1 MKEKELTVGWRCPTL
16 NIRQLHLGKLP
27 CVLKYLQIKPC
38 KIALCSLSPVFHAVK
53 AVLCCS
59 VTERLL
65 PLAQTET
72 RHTQRQVRSGH
83 TTSSQFCRL
92 NRLPQ
97 LQEQF
102 LPKDLFRAIRKE
114 SHRDR
119 SSLFCVMRP
128 FVRAHTPWNCC

>member
-27 CVLKYLQIKPC
+27 CIPKYLQIKPC
-38 KIALCSLSPVFHAVK
+38 KIALCSLSPVFRAVK
-53 AVLCCS
+53 AVLQCYK
-59 VTERLL
+59 T
-65 PLAQTET
+65 LAPAGSDRNQ
-72 RHTQRQVRSGH
+72 HTQRQVRSGH
-83 TTSSQFCRL
+83 ATSSQFFRL

-102 LPKDLFRAIRKE
+102 LPKYLFRATRKE
-114 SHRDR
+114 SHHDR

-128 FVRAHTPWNCC
+128 FLRARTP